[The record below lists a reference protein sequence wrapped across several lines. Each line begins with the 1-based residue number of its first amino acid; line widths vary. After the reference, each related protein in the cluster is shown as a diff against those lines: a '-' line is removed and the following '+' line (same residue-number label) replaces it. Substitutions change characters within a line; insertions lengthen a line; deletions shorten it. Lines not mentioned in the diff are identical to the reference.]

1 MMNNMTRARPAIPD
15 AAAPVES
22 KSAARARRVQWRD
35 NALRLASLVVVLVIW
50 EIYGRSVNPI
60 LFTYPTAIARAAV
73 DVIGSGE
80 LWKYLSTS
88 LVIFAQGLLISIVT
102 GIPLGVLM
110 ARFHAV
116 DAILEMYINA
126 LYALPTVAIVPL
138 LVLWF
143 GFDTTAKTVIVF
155 LFTIFP
161 LILNTYQ
168 GVRNVESNLLEVARS
183 FNSSE
188 RQLWLDVIIPSA
200 LPYILV
206 GLRLAIGRG
215 LVGIVIADF
224 YTAVTGIGYLIVQY
238 ANNFET
244 AKLFVPIIV
253 LMLLDVVLTGLLSML
268 EKRLTP
274 WLSQNRNK

>member
-1 MMNNMTRARPAIPD
+1 MNNVRQVRPAIPGAD
-15 AAAPVES
+15 AAATV
-22 KSAARARRVQWRD
+22 KRTARTRSLQWRD
-35 NALRLASLVVVLVIW
+35 NALRLGSLIIILVAW
-50 EIYGRSVNPI
+50 EFYGRSVNPI

-73 DVIGSGE
+73 EVVGSGE
-80 LWKYLSTS
+80 LWKYLSAS
-88 LVIFAQGLLISIVT
+88 LLIFVQGLLISIAV

-116 DAILEMYINA
+116 DTVLEMYINA

-188 RQLWLDVIIPSA
+188 RRLWLDVIIPSA

-244 AKLFVPIIV
+244 AKLFVPIIT
-253 LMLLDVVLTGLLSML
+253 LMLLGVVLTGLLSQL
-268 EKRLTP
+268 EKHITP
-274 WLSQNRNK
+274 WLSQNRSR

>member
-1 MMNNMTRARPAIPD
+1 MNNATQAGRSIPS
-15 AAAPVES
+15 AVTPVKS
-22 KSAARARRVQWRD
+22 KSAPRTRRINWRD
-35 NALRLASLVVVLVIW
+35 NGLRFASLVVVLVVW

-60 LFTYPTAIARAAV
+60 LFTYPTAVARAAV

-80 LWKYLSTS
+80 LWKYLSAS
-88 LVIFAQGLLISIVT
+88 LVIFAQGLVISIII

-110 ARFHAV
+110 ARFHTV
-116 DAILEMYINA
+116 DTILEMYINA

-188 RQLWLDVIIPSA
+188 RRLWLDVIIPSA

-253 LMLLDVVLTGLLSML
+253 LMLLGVVLTGLLSML
-268 EKRLTP
+268 EKRITP
-274 WLSQNRNK
+274 WLSQNRTN